1 MSEYIYQ
8 QGFGNE
14 FASEAVPGALP
25 AGRNSPQRA
34 PLGLYAEQL
43 SGTAFTQPRA
53 VNRRTWVYRIMPSA
67 AHPRFSRIGN
77 GTLRGTPFDEI
88 EPDPNRLR
96 WDPLPMPG
104 NDTDFIDGLY
114 TVAGNGDIKTRAG
127 MAVHQY
133 AANQS
138 MTSRY
143 FVDSDGELLFV
154 PEAGPVTLH
163 TELGPLAVAPG
174 EIAVIPRGIR
184 FRVELPAGPVRGY
197 LCENFGAAFTLPER
211 GPIGAN
217 GLANERDF
225 LAPAARYEQE
235 TGLVQVVQ
243 KFGGNLWAADYDH
256 SPLDVVGWHGN
267 YAPYKYDTANFMV
280 IGTISFD
287 HPDPSIFTVLTSPSE
302 LPGLANVD
310 FVIFPPRWL
319 VGEDTFRPPWYHRNI
334 MSEFMG
340 LVHGVYDAKAEG
352 FVPGGASLHNTFTSH
367 GPDAETFA
375 RASTAELRPQKI
387 DGTLAFMFESRWMII
402 PTQQAMRAGHRQ
414 QDYDAVWGS
423 LGRSD
428 LRRSLRG
435 GGTMYIPAH
444 FAADSGGGRRAA
456 GQARRGRP
464 DHADRRWPA
473 GHHAAVRLRA
483 VGRRA
488 RCPVGGPVGGTVRA
502 RSPEQRPMAQA
513 GPRRVAGHRPRPR
526 RLCVPVLVRGQG
538 RTRPGRP
545 HLELPHGPRIRPAP
559 GS

>member
-1 MSEYIYQ
+1 MEEGSRLKEAAMVDVAVHQPTSVAGRPEPRYQ
-8 QGFGNE
+8 RGFGNE

-67 AHPRFSRIGN
+67 AHPRFSRIAQGD
-77 GTLRGTPFDEI
+77 LRGTPFDEI

-96 WDPLPMPG
+96 WDPLPIPA
-104 NDTDFIDGLY
+104 DPADFVDGLY
-114 TVAGNGDIKTRAG
+114 TVAGNGDLRTRQG
-127 MAVHQY
+127 MAVHVY
-133 AANQS
+133 RANRG
-138 MTSRY
+138 MTRRY

-154 PEAGPVTLH
+154 PEHGEVLLV

-184 FRVELPAGPVRGY
+184 FKVELPADGTAVRGY
-197 LCENFGAAFTLPER
+197 LCENFGAPFTLPER

-225 LAPAARYEQE
+225 LAPAAAYEE
-235 TGLVQVVQ
+235 IGESVQVVQ

-267 YAPYKYDTANFMV
+267 YVPYKYDTANFMV

-302 LPGLANVD
+302 VPGLANVD

-319 VGEDTFRPPWYHRNI
+319 VGEDTFRPPWYHRNV

-340 LVHGVYDAKAEG
+340 LVRGVYDAKAEG

-367 GPDAETFA
+367 GPDAETYA
-375 RASTAELRPQKI
+375 RASTAELAPQKI
-387 DGTLAFMFESRWMII
+387 DGTLAFMFESRWMMI
-402 PTQQAMRAGHRQ
+402 PTRHAMQSPYRQ
-414 QDYDAVWGS
+414 DDYDAVWAG
-423 LGRSD
+423 LTRSF
-428 LRRSLRG
+428 
-435 GGTMYIPAH
+435 GT
-444 FAADSGGGRRAA
+444 
-456 GQARRGRP
+456 
-464 DHADRRWPA
+464 
-473 GHHAAVRLRA
+473 
-483 VGRRA
+483 
-488 RCPVGGPVGGTVRA
+488 
-502 RSPEQRPMAQA
+502 
-513 GPRRVAGHRPRPR
+513 
-526 RLCVPVLVRGQG
+526 
-538 RTRPGRP
+538 
-545 HLELPHGPRIRPAP
+545 
-559 GS
+559 